1 MTCNLREELVNPT
14 YQQKLQILAEA
25 LDDTRK
31 KKAALMI
38 WDLYTDN
45 ILNSYEASEAIICM
59 GFGVVRDH
67 NGYLKSI
74 NLE

>member
-1 MTCNLREELVNPT
+1 MTCNLNEVNPT
-14 YQQKLQILAEA
+14 YKEKLQILADA
-25 LDDTRK
+25 LNHNRK
-31 KKAALMI
+31 VKAALMI

-74 NLE
+74 KLD